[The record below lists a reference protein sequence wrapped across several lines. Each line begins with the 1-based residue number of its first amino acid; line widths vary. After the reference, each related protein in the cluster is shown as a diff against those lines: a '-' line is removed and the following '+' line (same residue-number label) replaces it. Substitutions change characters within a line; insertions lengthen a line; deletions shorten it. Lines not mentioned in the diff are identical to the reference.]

1 MSQPKAVIC
10 AVART
15 PIGKFMGA
23 LSSLSAVELGVL
35 TVKELLSRTGIDP
48 ASGVVDEVLFGQV
61 LQAGAGQNP
70 ARQVALGAGL
80 PVSTPCATINKVCG
94 SSLKAAMMAANSI
107 RAGEY
112 KAIVAGG
119 MESMSNAP
127 QLLMGQRTGT

>member
-35 TVKELLSRTGIDP
+35 TVKELLSRAGIDP

-80 PVSTPCATINKVCG
+80 PFPHRVPRSTRCAVLP
-94 SSLKAAMMAANSI
+94 S
-107 RAGEY
+107 R
-112 KAIVAGG
+112 
-119 MESMSNAP
+119 P
-127 QLLMGQRTGT
+127 P